1 MVLLRLFFGGKMKNK
16 IAIYPGTFDP
26 LTNGHIDIIERSAK
40 IFDHLIIAVVENNS
54 KKDLLFSAEDR
65 KKLIEKSL
73 QRLTNC
79 NVEIFCGLLTDFA
92 VEKNANIIIRGLR
105 VLSDFEYEFRMA
117 LMNRKLNDEITTMF
131 MMPNEKYTH
140 IGSSLIKEVG
150 MLDGRID
157 DYVPSEILNEV
168 KKKLNDKK

>member
-1 MVLLRLFFGGKMKNK
+1 MKNK

-26 LTNGHIDIIERSAK
+26 LTNGHVDIIERSSK
-40 IFDHLIIAVVENNS
+40 IFDHLIVAVVEGNI
-54 KKDLLFSAEDR
+54 KKDSLFSAKDR

-73 QRLTNC
+73 VHLSNI
-79 NVEIFCGLLTDFA
+79 NVEVFQGLLTEFA
-92 VEKNANIIIRGLR
+92 IQKNSSIIIRGLR

-117 LMNRKLNDEITTMF
+117 LMNRKLNDDITTMF

-150 MLDGRID
+150 MLNGRID
-157 DYVPSEILNEV
+157 DYVPKEILNEV
-168 KKKLNDKK
+168 KKKLNDKKWF